1 MEIRPQTQTHK
12 FTQPTDL
19 MKPLIFCLA
28 STSIATVASFIA
40 GLHFATP
47 TFKAV
52 DNGLMVNVPAVG
64 YSRIES
70 VDFCLTD
77 VKVKKYQDLITD
89 EQFETFNKC
98 LVDLT

>member
-1 MEIRPQTQTHK
+1 MK
-12 FTQPTDL
+12 FSFVY
-19 MKPLIFCLA
+19 IA
-28 STSIATVASFIA
+28 SASVAIVASFAA
-40 GLHFATP
+40 GVYFSTP
-47 TFKAV
+47 TYKAA
-52 DNGLMVNVPAVG
+52 DNGLMVDVPAVG

-77 VKVKKYQDLITD
+77 VKVKKYQDLKTD